1 MSLDLSLMTN
11 SGDIVG
17 ILQAFNVY
25 SNGWFG
31 IVFTFVIP
39 IIILI
44 ITSQY
49 SDAKSSLL
57 ATSITLF
64 IISLMFLAMSL
75 ITTQMYWII
84 LTLTI
89 VTFLVAIK
97 Q

>member
-31 IVFTFVIP
+31 IMFTFVIP

-44 ITSQY
+44 ITSQVY
-49 SDAKSSLL
+49 DAKSSLL

-75 ITTQMYWII
+75 ITTQTYWII
-84 LTLTI
+84 LTITI

>member
-44 ITSQY
+44 ITSQVY
-49 SDAKSSLL
+49 DSKSSLL

-97 Q
+97 